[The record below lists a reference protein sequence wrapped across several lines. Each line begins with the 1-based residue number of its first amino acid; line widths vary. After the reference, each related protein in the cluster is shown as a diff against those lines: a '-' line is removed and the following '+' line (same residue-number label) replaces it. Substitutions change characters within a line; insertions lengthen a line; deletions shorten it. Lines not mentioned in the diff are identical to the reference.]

1 MPPGFAWRSLR
12 VDWPLVAGFAFLGCI
27 GGLAYAL
34 LAPAWFQSQ
43 LALVPQTSSKSSGLA
58 ALTADLPLNLDLGGG
73 DTASADRIQA
83 VLKSRTV
90 TDAVLEKFGLQA
102 RYHESHIENARKLL
116 WIHCATKLDK
126 KPGVVTLTCEDQDP
140 KVAQAITAYF
150 GEVGNT
156 VFRRISTT
164 SAGEERRFL
173 EKRWE
178 QAKQDVVT
186 ASMNLR
192 DFEEKHKLVDLG
204 EQSKAMVSAMA
215 SLKADLLA
223 KQIQLSYLTQF
234 SSSDEA
240 TATQLRRE
248 INILQSKLDA
258 MMEEGSREADGDP
271 TEANAAPVRGLLPAR
286 HKDKKSA
293 GNFFPVA
300 MRVPQLKFEL
310 EGLYREK
317 KVQETLFQLLTQR
330 YELARISEAR
340 DTSAFEVLDAPVVAD
355 HRSRPKRAS
364 VVLGALFGGLL
375 LGLALSLLRRWL
387 QVTKGGGLPKSERAA
402 SGS

>member
-1 MPPGFAWRSLR
+1 VSVAEEQRVPGPDWHAVRR
-12 VDWPLVAGFAFLGCI
+12 DWPLI
-27 GGLAYAL
+27 GGITFLVGVASVAYAL
-34 LAPAWFQSQ
+34 LAPAWYQSQ
-43 LALVPQTSSKSSGLA
+43 LALVPQASSKSGLA

-73 DTASADRIQA
+73 DSASADRIQA

-90 TDAVLEKFGLQA
+90 SDAVIEKFQLKE
-102 RYHESHIENARKLL
+102 RYREAHLENTRKVL
-116 WIHCATKLDK
+116 WLHCSTKLDK
-126 KPGVVTLTCEDQDP
+126 KPGVVTLACEDRDP
-140 KVAQAITAYF
+140 QVAQAITAYF

-156 VFRRISTT
+156 VFRRISKS
-164 SAGEERRFL
+164 SAAEERRFL
-173 EKRWE
+173 ETRWE
-178 QAKQDVVT
+178 QAKKDVVT

-248 INILQSKLDA
+248 IAILQAKLDS
-258 MMEEGSREADGDP
+258 MMDEGGLESSSAKDGDTSDDGEVP
-271 TEANAAPVRGLLPAR
+271 MPRPRPVVTRKG
-286 HKDKKSA
+286 KDKKSSV
-293 GNFFPVA
+293 GFFPVA

-317 KVQETLFQLLTQR
+317 KIQETLFQLLTQR

-340 DTSAFEVLDAPVVAD
+340 DTSAFEVLDPPVVSD
-355 HRSRPKRAS
+355 HRSRPKRAPL
-364 VVLGALFGGLL
+364 VLGGLFVGLL
-375 LGLALSLLRRWL
+375 LGLGVSLARRWRRH
-387 QVTKGGGLPKSERAA
+387 V
-402 SGS
+402 